1 MTPRWINL
9 TGIGCSAA
17 YSVGFP
23 DEQGAEH
30 CGLHGGWFCLRF
42 GDEFLPSLAFGEEGH
57 MRMKLLG
64 IVLVLSCCAPSGLT
78 ADFKSTLDEA
88 FLICSSAAKA
98 AWEYTKKPDWE
109 YTKWGMTPQ
118 QVVSASKNLAT
129 ESSDFLPDSDGNV
142 TKLVAPYQ
150 SGKFSFEAQFGFDAA
165 DRLASVTLVL
175 TDRSAGMDMG
185 ADTNMDHGVCDDLLV
200 GVNTAYGPPQGGGSV
215 HMQYSIETWQD
226 QKNKNNVTYTVLDGV
241 GCYVQYSAI
250 KSTAAD

>member
-1 MTPRWINL
+1 MK
-9 TGIGCSAA
+9 
-17 YSVGFP
+17 
-23 DEQGAEH
+23 
-30 CGLHGGWFCLRF
+30 
-42 GDEFLPSLAFGEEGH
+42 
-57 MRMKLLG
+57 MKLLG
-64 IVLVLSCCAPSGLT
+64 IVLALSCCAPSGLN
-78 ADFKSTLDEA
+78 ADLKSTLDEA

-129 ESSDFLPDSDGNV
+129 EASDLRPDSDGNV
-142 TKLVAPYQ
+142 TKLIAPYQ
-150 SGKFSFEAQFGFDAA
+150 SGKFSFEAQFGFDAT

-175 TDRSAGMDMG
+175 NDKSAGMDMG
-185 ADTNMDHGVCDDLLV
+185 ADTNMDHGVCYDLLV
-200 GVNTAYGPPQGGGSV
+200 SVNTAYGPPQGGGSV

-226 QKNKNNVTYTVLDGV
+226 QKNKNNVTYTVLDEV